1 MFPLAMGCRVE
12 ISATAEMRQAAFLVP
27 SSPRKREPDVFSQT
41 LLVPRSVTKMSG
53 DDDCLSNLGA
63 EAMPMTPAEF
73 KSFVRGE
80 IEDSGKV
87 IKAAGIKAQRRAPA
101 TDRSFRH
108 CDSSLLHHFASSSF
122 PICLRWTSWV
132 PSASRKVR
140 A

>member
-12 ISATAEMRQAAFLVP
+12 ISVTAEMRQAAFLVP
-27 SSPRKREPDVFSQT
+27 SSPRKREPDVVSQT
-41 LLVPRSVTKMSG
+41 PLVPRSVTKMSG

-87 IKAAGIKAQRRAPA
+87 IKAAAIKAQ
-101 TDRSFRH
+101 
-108 CDSSLLHHFASSSF
+108 
-122 PICLRWTSWV
+122 
-132 PSASRKVR
+132 
-140 A
+140 